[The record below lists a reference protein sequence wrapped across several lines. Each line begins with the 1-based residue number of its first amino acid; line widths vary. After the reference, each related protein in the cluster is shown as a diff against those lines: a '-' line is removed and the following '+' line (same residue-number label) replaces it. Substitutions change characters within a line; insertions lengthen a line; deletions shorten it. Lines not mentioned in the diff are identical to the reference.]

1 MLTKTRLIEQI
12 EKFPEEFSID
22 DLVERLILIEKLE
35 TGMNQSERGDI
46 ISDSDLDNEVEKWFK

>member
-1 MLTKTRLIEQI
+1 MLIKTKLKEQL

-22 DLVERLILIEKLE
+22 DLGERLILIEKIE

-46 ISDSDLDNEVEKWFK
+46 IPDSGLDIEG